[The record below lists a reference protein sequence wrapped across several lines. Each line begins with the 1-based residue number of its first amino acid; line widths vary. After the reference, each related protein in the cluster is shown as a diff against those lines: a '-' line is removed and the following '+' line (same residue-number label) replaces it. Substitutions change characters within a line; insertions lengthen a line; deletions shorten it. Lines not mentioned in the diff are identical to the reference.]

1 MKLRILEHSLNE
13 DIEAV
18 KKYYPNIPDDIFMK
32 LVALD
37 PTYTGKNSLGKYGKW
52 LLNLFNRGKLSQDDF
67 KEVTPL
73 LNQFTIYK
81 NRIQNK
87 DLNSYKSLDDLAELL
102 TSVVDDDSMLT
113 PNQKNKFLKKVKS
126 GKIQLDAS
134 NDYDTVYEDSD
145 WIVWI
150 PNTHEAS
157 MKLGK
162 GTDWCTA
169 HENPEWYETYTN
181 EDGEEFSL
189 YIMKNKSTGERFQYC
204 DNPYRGYDYQ
214 FMNEND
220 EDVDTEEF
228 MADCME
234 SDYDFA
240 DWLHN
245 LNPDFFRLERI
256 IGDFIINEENEI
268 VRVTDYIEPNVI
280 IPNGVKSIGE
290 RVFEESTQI
299 KSLYVSSTV
308 EYINDGAFIDSSLQ
322 KINFDDAYSLES
334 IGLEAFK
341 FCSDLKCVV
350 SLPNVIIINRGAFAY
365 TNVTQLYIGNALEFL
380 CETSFFC
387 NISLT
392 YVEIEE
398 NSEGLV
404 IDADAFSGCSNLKEV
419 HLPKNINRIHN
430 TAFANCHKDLTLYT
444 DSEWV
449 REHIETL
456 NVNLCSADGDEIYIK
471 DKGFVD

>member
-18 KKYYPNIPDDIFMK
+18 KKYYPKIPDDIFME
-32 LVALD
+32 LIALD
-37 PTYTGKNSLGKYGKW
+37 PTYNGKGSLGKYGKW
-52 LLNLFNRGKLSQDDF
+52 LLNLFNKGSLSEEEF
-67 KEVTPL
+67 EEVTPL
-73 LNQFTIYK
+73 LNQFTTYR

-87 DLNSYKSLDDLAELL
+87 DLNHYKSLDELSEIL

-113 PNQKNKFLKKVKS
+113 PSQRTKFLKRVKS
-126 GKIQLDAS
+126 GKIQTGKE
-134 NDYDTVYEDSD
+134 NDYDTVYEDFD

-162 GTDWCTA
+162 GTSWCTA

-189 YIMKNKSTGERFQYC
+189 YIMKNKSTGARFQYC

-245 LNPDFFRLERI
+245 LNPDFFKLERI
-256 IGDFIINEENEI
+256 IDDFIINEENEI
-268 VRVTDYIEPNVI
+268 VGVTDYIEPNVI
-280 IPNGVKSIGE
+280 IPDGVETIGDS
-290 RVFEESTQI
+290 VFKETNIE
-299 KSLYVSSTV
+299 SLYIPNSVTHIDDS
-308 EYINDGAFIDSSLQ
+308 AFERSSLQ
-322 KINFDDAYSLES
+322 KIDFDDAYSLEY
-334 IGLEAFK
+334 IGYSAFEECDK
-341 FCSDLKCVV
+341 LDCVV
-350 SLPNVIIINRGAFAY
+350 SLPNIQAINHSAFAY
-365 TNVTQLYIGNALEFL
+365 TNITQLYIGNSLAILGASAFSE
-380 CETSFFC
+380 
-387 NISLT
+387 NDNLT
-392 YVEIEE
+392 YVEIEGSP
-398 NSEGLV
+398 NSL
-404 IDADAFSGCSNLKEV
+404 IINPMTFSGCSNLKEI
-419 HLPKNINRIHN
+419 HLPINIDRIHD
-430 TAFANCHKDLTLYT
+430 TAFANCSKDLTLYT
-444 DSEWV
+444 DSQWV
-449 REHIETL
+449 KEHIETL

-471 DKGFVD
+471 DKGFVY

>member
-32 LVALD
+32 LVTLD

-67 KEVTPL
+67 EEVTPL

-134 NDYDTVYEDSD
+134 NDYDTVYEDFD
-145 WIVWI
+145 WVVWI

-162 GTDWCTA
+162 GTEWCTA

-181 EDGEEFSL
+181 DDGEEFSL
-189 YIMKNKSTGERFQYC
+189 YIMKNKHTGARFQYC

-245 LNPDFFRLERI
+245 LNPDFFKLERI
-256 IGDFIINEENEI
+256 IDDFIINEENEI
-268 VRVTDYIEPNVI
+268 VGITDYIEPNVI
-280 IPNGVKSIGE
+280 IPDGVETIGDSAFKE
-290 RVFEESTQI
+290 TNI
-299 KSLYVSSTV
+299 KSLYIPNSVTHIDDS
-308 EYINDGAFIDSSLQ
+308 AFERSSLQ
-322 KINFDDAYSLES
+322 KIDFDDAYSLEY
-334 IGLEAFK
+334 IGYSAFESCDK
-341 FCSDLKCVV
+341 LDCVV
-350 SLPNVIIINRGAFAY
+350 SLPNIQAIYRSAFAY
-365 TNVTQLYIGNALEFL
+365 TNITQLYIGNSLVILGASAFSE
-380 CETSFFC
+380 
-387 NISLT
+387 NDNLT
-392 YVEIEE
+392 YVEIEGSS
-398 NSEGLV
+398 NSL
-404 IDADAFSGCSNLKEV
+404 IINPMTFSGCSNLKEV
-419 HLPKNINRIHN
+419 HLPINIDRIHD
-430 TAFANCHKDLTLYT
+430 TAFANCSKDLTLYT
-444 DSEWV
+444 DSQWV
-449 REHIETL
+449 KEHIETL
-456 NVNLCSADGDEIYIK
+456 NVNLCSANGDEIYIK
-471 DKGFVD
+471 DVGFVD